1 MSYVKR
7 GWIKNNNSELQLV
20 YQQCCDKAKELG
32 LIDYTPE
39 LYLFKST
46 RTWGWACR
54 PNKFVKPYVGLNMVY
69 LQDVNKAINTICHEL
84 AHVSNTLSGG
94 SGHDY
99 AWKLKFEKLG
109 RQFELSRFER
119 CSSADEIGLQMPKN
133 YKYEAYCPKCGRSWK
148 RQKMVRLIQHPEFYR
163 CTNCHSELKSRKI

>member
-7 GWIKNNNSELQLV
+7 GWIKNNNSALQSV
-20 YQQCCDKAKELG
+20 YEQCCDKAKELG

-54 PNKFVKPYVGLNMVY
+54 PNKFSKPYVGLNVVY

-84 AHVSNTLSGG
+84 AHISNTLSGG
-94 SGHDY
+94 RGHDY
-99 AWKLKFEKLG
+99 AWKAKFAKLG
-109 RQFELSRFER
+109 KQFELSRFER
-119 CSSADEIGLQMPKN
+119 CSSSDEIGLQMPKN

-148 RQKMVRLIQHPEFYR
+148 RQKMVRLIQHPEYYR
-163 CTNCHSELKSRKI
+163 CTDCHSSLKSRKI